1 MSIVSSREQ
10 PSKGLALHAAAI
22 GVVFGDIG
30 TSPLYTIRQCFDPVV
45 GLKAGEA
52 SVLGILSLVFWALT
66 LVVMVKYVIFVMRAD
81 NKGEG
86 GVLALAAMALAAIIA
101 RKGKGATRP
110 SATVI
115 IAAGML
121 GAALFYGDGVLT
133 PAISVLSAVEGLHVI
148 SPVLDQSATPIA
160 AVLLVVLFLA
170 QKRGTAGIGAWFGP
184 IMIAWFIAIAAL
196 GIYGIVNNP
205 VVLKALNPVYGVRLL
220 FSGHIAPF
228 ELLGAVV
235 LSVTGAEALYAD
247 MGHFGRNTIRRVWFA
262 MVWPALALNYF
273 GQGALLLADPAAIAN
288 PFFLLVPEV
297 LRLPMVGLATL
308 AAIIASQA
316 VISGAFSMTSQAV
329 ELGWLPRL
337 RVLHT
342 SASEVGQV
350 FVPQVNT
357 ALMLGVLATVLTFK
371 SSANLGAAYGVAVT
385 GTMVLTT
392 FLFFVVVRRIKGWGF
407 LPAIALCGAFAFLD
421 FSFLIP
427 NLVKVEQGGWLPIMI
442 GILMFMVMRTWWR
455 GRQILARRFLNG
467 AVPLRSFIERLSD
480 QKIPRVKGAAVFL
493 TADLDSVPTALLH
506 NLKHNQVLHQRVAML
521 RVSVEDSPRVPLDEM
536 LKVEILDNGFA
547 RIEIR
552 HGFMQTV
559 DVPQQLV
566 RCRPYGLEFP
576 PMETSYFVSR
586 QTLVPAKPSA
596 MPRWQ
601 SRLFILLT
609 DYALGPT
616 EFFGL
621 PPNRVVELGTKAAV

>member
-1 MSIVSSREQ
+1 MTTVSSREQ
-10 PSKGLALHAAAI
+10 PTRGLALHVAAI

-30 TSPLYTIRQCFDPVV
+30 TSPLYTIRQCFDPLV
-45 GLKAGEA
+45 GLKANEE

-86 GVLALAAMALAAIIA
+86 GVLALAAMALAAIVA
-101 RKGKGATRP
+101 RKGKGTARP
-110 SATVI
+110 SATTI

-160 AVLLVVLFLA
+160 AILLVVLFLA

-184 IMIAWFIAIAAL
+184 IMIVWFFVIAAL
-196 GIYGIVNNP
+196 GIHGIINNP
-205 VVLKALNPVYGVRLL
+205 VVVKALNPIYGIKLL
-220 FSGHIAPF
+220 FSGNAEPF

-235 LSVTGAEALYAD
+235 LAVTGAEALYAD

-273 GQGALLLADPAAIAN
+273 GQGALLLGDPAAIAN
-288 PFFLLVPEV
+288 PFFLLVPEA

-342 SASEVGQV
+342 SASEAGQV

-392 FLFFVVVRRIKGWGF
+392 FLFFVVVRRIRGWKF
-407 LPAIALCGAFAFLD
+407 LPAIALCGFFAFLD

-442 GILMFMVMRTWWR
+442 GILMFMLMRTWWR

-467 AVPLRSFIERLSD
+467 AVPLKTFIERLSD
-480 QKIPRVKGAAVFL
+480 QSVPRVKGAAVFL
-493 TADLDSVPTALLH
+493 TGDLDSVPTALLH
-506 NLKHNQVLHQRVAML
+506 NLKHNQVLHKRVAL
-521 RVSVEDSPRVPLDEM
+521 VRVSVEDSPRVPLDEM
-536 LKVEILDNGFA
+536 LKVENLASGFS

-566 RCRPYGLEFP
+566 RCRTYGLEFP

-586 QTLVPAKPSA
+586 QTLTPGKPSS
-596 MPRWQ
+596 MPKWQ